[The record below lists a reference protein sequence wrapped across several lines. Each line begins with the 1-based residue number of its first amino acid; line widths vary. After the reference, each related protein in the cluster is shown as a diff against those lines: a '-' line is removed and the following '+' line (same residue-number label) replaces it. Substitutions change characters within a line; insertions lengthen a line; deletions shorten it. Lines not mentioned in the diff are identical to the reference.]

1 MTGKVGVRR
10 LATALGAGAAVIALG
25 VGGANLAEAKIQPVD
40 TSCTN
45 NGGHQPGGQQ
55 PSCTGGGL
63 TQNTENQNPAGHA
76 PPGQN

>member
-1 MTGKVGVRR
+1 MTNRYAAKRV
-10 LATALGAGAAVIALG
+10 AAALGAGAAVFALSLGSAGIA
-25 VGGANLAEAKIQPVD
+25 GASIHPVD
-40 TSCTN
+40 TTCTN

-63 TQNTENQNPAGHA
+63 TQDTENQNPAGHA

>member
-1 MTGKVGVRR
+1 MTTRLTVRR
-10 LATALGAGAAVIALG
+10 IATAIGAGAAVCALTL
-25 VGGANLAEAKIQPVD
+25 GGANIADAKIQPVD

-45 NGGHQPGGQQ
+45 NGGHEPGGQQ
-55 PSCTGGGL
+55 PSCKGGGL

>member
-1 MTGKVGVRR
+1 MTAKLTARR
-10 LATALGAGAAVIALG
+10 FATALGAGAAVIALG
-25 VGGANLAEAKIQPVD
+25 LGGATAAQAKIAPVD

-55 PSCTGGGL
+55 PTCTGGGL
-63 TQNTENQNPAGHA
+63 TQNSDNENPAGHA

>member
-1 MTGKVGVRR
+1 MKRFVCGSIVVVTATFGGV
-10 LATALGAGAAVIALG
+10 LANMGHASAAIT
-25 VGGANLAEAKIQPVD
+25 PVD
-40 TSCTN
+40 ISCTN

-63 TQNTENQNPAGHA
+63 TQDSENQNPAGHA